1 MEKKDFICIVCPI
14 GCNIEVKFEGKGIRS
29 ISGNKCFKGKEFVIA
44 EIIHPQRVLTTT
56 VKVKNGENK
65 LLPVKTDRPVS
76 KELIFKIM
84 KEVRQI
90 EVKAPIKINQVIVEN
105 ILETGANL
113 IAERSI
119 RKKN

>member
-65 LLPVKTDRPVS
+65 LLPVKTDKPVS

>member
-29 ISGNKCFKGKEFVIA
+29 ISGNKCFKGKEFVIT
-44 EIIHPQRVLTTT
+44 EITHPQRVLTTT
-56 VKVKNGENK
+56 VKIKNGENK
-65 LLPVKTDRPVS
+65 LLPVKTDRPVP
-76 KELIFKIM
+76 KELIFEIM

-90 EVKAPIKINQVIVEN
+90 EVKAPVKINQVIVEN

>member
-14 GCNIEVKFEGKGIRS
+14 GCNIEVKFEGKGIKS

-44 EIIHPQRVLTTT
+44 EITRPQRVLTTT
-56 VKVKNGENK
+56 VKIKNGENK
-65 LLPVKTDRPVS
+65 LLPVKTDRPVP

>member
-65 LLPVKTDRPVS
+65 LLPVKTDRPIS
-76 KELIFKIM
+76 KELIFKVM